1 MAYQIVLHFFPLFT
15 GPGEESEFTLTAR
28 VYDSATQDPVPEV
41 EVRFTSPLADITF
54 GQPIAVTDSSG
65 QAQTLVGY
73 VALGLEPVLIPVT
86 ATTDG
91 GSTSGVFNIYNR
103 DLSLISLTNVTINQ
117 DTGAAPIDGQ
127 AIAKGIQARI
137 ILPADTP
144 PDSLITLYWGDLALE
159 KAFTGSLVWV
169 IDIKTAFGNPAQ
181 VLANGRYSV
190 WYSIQD
196 AAGNGVGAFPLV
208 VTVTGSPYSDPVLLA
223 PTLPPELYNRINLA
237 AAQAGVVVT
246 VAGGQSLLSGNPQ
259 RSLFLTKRRFSGTYL
274 SNELILRGRPT
285 DANLPWEVPVPEG
298 MFLNYNGIYG
308 DFYYTATVSNV
319 EYASFITRTIIDT
332 VPP

>member
-1 MAYQIVLHFFPLFT
+1 MAYLIVFQSIPQASP
-15 GPGEESEFTLTAR
+15 PGISEFSLTAR
-28 VYDSATQDPVPEV
+28 VTDSETQDPVPDIV
-41 EVRFTSPLADITF
+41 VTFASTTSGVTFTPPVATTNL
-54 GQPIAVTDSSG
+54 SG
-65 QAQTLVGY
+65 QAQTVVSY
-73 VALGLEPVLIPVT
+73 SGLPPDPMIIPVT
-86 ATTDG
+86 ASTDG
-91 GSTSGVFNIYNR
+91 GNATFLFNIYNPELNR
-103 DLSLISLTNVTINQ
+103 ISLTNVTI
-117 DTGAAPIDGQ
+117 DPSSGAAPIDGQ

-137 ILPADTP
+137 ILPTATP
-144 PDSLITLYWGDLALE
+144 SGSLITLYWGDLALE
-159 KAFTGSLVWV
+159 KESTDSLVWV

-181 VLANGRYSV
+181 VLVNGRYIV

-196 AAGNGVGAFPLV
+196 AAGNGVGAPPLT
-208 VTVTGSPYSDPVLLA
+208 VTVTGSPYSDPMLLA

-246 VAGGQSLLSGNPQ
+246 VAGGQSLLSGNP
-259 RSLFLTKRRFSGTYL
+259 RLSLFLTKRRFSGTYL
-274 SNELILRGRPT
+274 SNELILRGQP
-285 DANLPWEVPVPEG
+285 ANASLPWEVPVPEG